1 MGEGGKMNSRQRR
14 KQEAREHNARPELLR
29 ELEELQSSIHAK
41 HGAWVGAV
49 IDSGNSSVLMEIARL
64 RGVLEADAPP
74 PRKVA
79 VVGGAK
85 RLLAYQKLA
94 MIAAMAGIGEAK

>member
-14 KQEAREHNARPELLR
+14 KQEALEHNARPELLR

-41 HGAWVGAV
+41 HGAWVKAV
-49 IDSGNSSVLMEIARL
+49 IDNSNSSVLMEIARM

-74 PRKVA
+74 PRKVSI
-79 VVGGAK
+79 VGEPG
-85 RLLAYQKLA
+85 RLRSYQKLA
-94 MIAAMAGIGEAK
+94 MIAVMAGIGVAK

>member
-1 MGEGGKMNSRQRR
+1 MNSRQRR
-14 KQEAREHNARPELLR
+14 KQEAKEHNARQALLR
-29 ELEELQSSIHAK
+29 ELKELQSSIHAK

>member
-1 MGEGGKMNSRQRR
+1 MNSRQRR
-14 KQEAREHNARPELLR
+14 KREAQEHNARPELLR
-29 ELEELQSSIHAK
+29 GLSDLQSAIHAK
-41 HGAWVGAV
+41 HGTWVKAV
-49 IDSGNSSVLMEIARL
+49 IDSSNSSVLMEIARL
-64 RGVLEADAPP
+64 RGILEADAPP

-94 MIAAMAGIGEAK
+94 MISAMAGIGEAK

>member
-1 MGEGGKMNSRQRR
+1 MNSRQRR
-14 KQEAREHNARPELLR
+14 KREAQEHNARQELLQ
-29 ELEELQSSIHAK
+29 ELKELQSSIHAK

-94 MIAAMAGIGEAK
+94 MIAAMAGIGVAK